1 MPTMDVYLQALNS
14 LLDESDDA
22 HASIA
27 VTLHLGG
34 GALHGH
40 LISHRA
46 WREAWLNQ
54 IHESDP
60 AVAAFLNTALGAV
73 PTDADDPDPSAAP
86 YLHLRDVTYHHGTE
100 NVEASLWRGPMSAV
114 SGWSLTQPRL

>member
-1 MPTMDVYLQALNS
+1 MDVYLQALNS
-14 LLDESDDA
+14 LLDESDDP

-46 WREAWLNQ
+46 WREAWLDQ

-60 AVAAFLNTALGAV
+60 AVAAFLNTALAAL
-73 PTDADDPDPSAAP
+73 PTDAGDPDPSAAP
-86 YLHLRDVTYHHGTE
+86 YLHLRDVTYLHGTE
-100 NVEASLWRGPMSAV
+100 NAETSLWRGPVSAV

>member
-1 MPTMDVYLQALNS
+1 MDVYLQALNS

-22 HASIA
+22 QASIA

-34 GALHGH
+34 GVLHGH
-40 LISHRA
+40 MISHRA
-46 WREAWLNQ
+46 WREAWLDQ

-60 AVAAFLNTALGAV
+60 AVAAFLNTALAAV
-73 PTDADDPDPSAAP
+73 LTDPDDPDPSP
-86 YLHLRDVTYHHGTE
+86 EPHLHLRDVTYHHGPESAET
-100 NVEASLWRGPMSAV
+100 SLWRGPMSAV